1 MAPTDP
7 ASPPQRPL
15 PQPVETTPK
24 VRRRFAPEPVE
35 QSTRSHRKE
44 QDVSEIVDHAGDR
57 SPSVRR
63 FLPQPIEMSTKHS
76 KTPVTSDQAH
86 DDTQKTSPHRTLPQP
101 IESSKASSRARKFA
115 PQLMETAR
123 RSRKRTDTLP
133 AVLPSDRLDEYHPR
147 DLLHIP
153 KHLRPSPLPPVNSPA
168 ASTDKVPQLHESRF
182 SSANLAKRESRRHS
196 FRVPDLPRIASS
208 ESEEEAKRPSLSTA
222 PSARSDEPEHYKHA
236 TRIRE
241 SVDDRSSGYLLALAA
256 KTAEKQLREQVLAAY
271 PNEHD
276 YEPVDHFAVDRD
288 SDLSDTEEGT
298 GILWRRAH
306 PKPMPHKRDSG
317 TELDMADLRQHRDKM
332 RQQGKDYKGTERVE
346 LDRRKLDNG
355 PFIDHA
361 ETGLH
366 AKAARGEEKGAEK
379 QEWREMQNAASPPMA
394 GMELQFPKCQSPRH
408 TRLNVGSYPTP
419 VGILNVRPSADEHSG
434 LWTPGGGA
442 SRQGSQSGLWM
453 GVCAASVQ
461 EVLQPPR
468 MLQCGLLTPDVE
480 RDDPFLQA
488 QESSQQLPPSP
499 PSSLESKA
507 GGIDDVIRRER
518 TIEGEFDDAFITQ
531 VYNYLSLGYPSLA
544 SKFDYELS
552 KITQIPV
559 EQLRRDDSNANAKG
573 YVGAPEG
580 TGSDIRGM
588 QEGQC
593 ERWAALRLYVRE
605 WARQHPHML
614 SRNGD
619 ANKDW
624 GARARKGSWAI

>member
-7 ASPPQRPL
+7 ASPPQRPP
-15 PQPVETTPK
+15 PQPAEATPK
-24 VRRRFAPEPVE
+24 ARRRVAPEPVE
-35 QSTRSHRKE
+35 QWTRNGRK
-44 QDVSEIVDHAGDR
+44 QDVSAIVDHAGD
-57 SPSVRR
+57 PSASGRR
-63 FLPQPIEMSTKHS
+63 FLPQPMETSTKHS
-76 KTPVTSDQAH
+76 KTPVTSYIPQEPH
-86 DDTQKTSPHRTLPQP
+86 LTTSPQRTLPQP
-101 IESSKASSRARKFA
+101 IESSKTSSRARKFA

-133 AVLPSDRLDEYHPR
+133 AVLPSDRIDEYPPG

-153 KHLRPSPLPPVNSPA
+153 THLRPSPLPPVKSPAA
-168 ASTDKVPQLHESRF
+168 ASTDPVPQLHESRF
-182 SSANLAKRESRRHS
+182 SSANLAKRDARRHS
-196 FRVPDLPRIASS
+196 FRPPDLPRIASS
-208 ESEEEAKRPSLSTA
+208 ESDEEAKRPSFSTA
-222 PSARSDEPEHYKHA
+222 PSAGSDEPQHYKHA

-298 GILWRRAH
+298 GTLWRRAYA
-306 PKPMPHKRDSG
+306 KAMPHKRVS
-317 TELDMADLRQHRDKM
+317 TKELDMADLRQHRDKM
-332 RQQGKDYKGTERVE
+332 RQQGKDYNGTERVE
-346 LDRRKLDNG
+346 LDSRKPGNG
-355 PFIDHA
+355 PFMDHA

-394 GMELQFPKCQSPRH
+394 GMELQFPQCQSPRH
-408 TRLNVGSYPTP
+408 TRLDVGSYPTP
-419 VGILNVRPSADEHSG
+419 AGILNVRPSADEHSG

-461 EVLQPPR
+461 EALQPPR
-468 MLQCGLLTPDVE
+468 VLQCGLLTPDVE
-480 RDDPFLQA
+480 RDNPFLQA
-488 QESSQQLPPSP
+488 QGSSQQLPPSP
-499 PSSLESKA
+499 PSSLESRA
-507 GGIDDVIRRER
+507 GGIDDVTSRER
-518 TIEGEFDDAFITQ
+518 TIEGEFDDTFITQ

-544 SKFDYELS
+544 SKFDHELS
-552 KITQIPV
+552 KITQVPV

-588 QEGQC
+588 QDGQC
-593 ERWAALRLYVRE
+593 ERWVALRLYVRE